1 MGSMGSIICCGSTD
15 EKINNNE
22 VEKVSNNESENIN
35 DNDNDND
42 NDNKKP
48 LPIITYP
55 VLKNSLFIERSFS
68 NATLP

>member
-35 DNDNDND
+35 DNDN
-42 NDNKKP
+42 KKP

-55 VLKNSLFIERSFS
+55 VLKNTPFIDRSFS